1 MSVSEGAYVALG
13 DCTKGADYVP
23 AAVTLYLNGVIYPN
37 FATFM
42 IEGKIRKNDQNGAE
56 VTASAAAFQIASGPL
71 AQVVLAAMTDTTTA
85 ALDCERL
92 YWSCKG
98 TDASSV
104 VHPLCYGYIRVK
116 PEATY

>member
-13 DCTKGADYVP
+13 DCTKGTDYVP
-23 AAVTLYLNGVIYPN
+23 SPVTLYLNGVIYPGFSGFSIN
-37 FATFM
+37 A
-42 IEGKIRKNDQNGAE
+42 KVRKNDQNGTE
-56 VTASAAAFQIASGPL
+56 VTSVESIVSGPL
-71 AQVVLAAMTDTTTA
+71 AQIIPVSMSAATTA

-98 TDASSV
+98 TDGSGV
-104 VHPLCYGYIRVK
+104 THPLCYGYIRVK